1 MSKRCWRRQVSELIG
16 FERVHLVGVGG
27 AGMSGLAKLLAQAG
41 HVVSGSDI
49 KPGKA
54 ITVLPRAGVDT
65 WVGHRPE
72 RAADSDLVV
81 ASSAVPERDPEIA
94 AARSAGVEVW
104 ERPALLSELTLR
116 MPAIGVAGT
125 HGKTTTTAML
135 VAATRA
141 LGRDPSFMVGGEMAA
156 LNTNAHLGE
165 RSLFLLEADEAY
177 GTFSD
182 LTLRGL
188 VVTNIEADHL
198 DYYGTVESLKEAF
211 RDVASRVDGP
221 VVACLDDPGAAAM
234 TLEVPGVIGYG
245 VRPDADWRV
254 VNPLHDGTGVRFRL
268 EHGGDAFQVAVPR
281 PGLHVALNAAGSLAL
296 LGECGVD
303 VAAAAIGLASFGG
316 VRRRFEV
323 KARAAG
329 ITVIDDYAHH
339 PTEVAATISA
349 ARLGNPGRVVAV
361 FQPHRY
367 TRTSELAKEFG
378 SALAGADLVVVSDV
392 YAAGEPPIPGV
403 TGRLVAMAVE
413 DAGAEV
419 IYVRSRSDIA
429 GSVVELS
436 RPGDVVLMMGAGDI
450 SLVADEVGAR
460 LGAGR

>member
-1 MSKRCWRRQVSELIG
+1 MRELVG
-16 FERVHLVGVGG
+16 FERIHMVGVGG

-41 HVVSGSDI
+41 HSVSGSDI

-54 ITVLPRAGVDT
+54 VTRLPRVGVDT

-72 RAADSDLVV
+72 LAGGWGLVV
-81 ASSAVPERDPEIA
+81 TSSAVPGGDPEVT
-94 AARSAGVEVW
+94 AAREAGVEVW
-104 ERPALLSELTLR
+104 ERPTLLAEITAR

-135 VAATRA
+135 VAAMRA

-165 RSLFLLEADEAY
+165 RGLFLLEADEAF
-177 GTFSD
+177 GTFCD

-198 DYYGTVESLKEAF
+198 DHYVTVERLEAAF
-211 RDVASRVDGP
+211 RKVATAVNGP
-221 VVACLDDPGAAAM
+221 VVTCVDDPGAAA
-234 TLEVPGVIGYG
+234 LALAVPGVIGYG
-245 VRPDADWRV
+245 TLPGAEWRIADL
-254 VNPLHDGTGVRFRL
+254 LHDGNGVRFRL
-268 EHGGDAFQVAVPR
+268 EHGTEAFQVAVPR
-281 PGLHVALNAAGSLAL
+281 PGLHVALNAAGLLAL
-296 LGECGVD
+296 LGERGVD
-303 VAAAAIGLASFGG
+303 VEAAAAGLASFGG
-316 VRRRFEV
+316 VRRRFEI

-329 ITVIDDYAHH
+329 ITVVDDYAHH

-367 TRTSELAKEFG
+367 TRTAELAAGFG
-378 SALAGADLVVVSDV
+378 PALASADRVVVSDV

-403 TGRLVAMAVE
+403 TGRLVAMAAE
-413 DAGAEV
+413 QAGAEV
-419 IYVRSRSDIA
+419 TYVARRSEIA
-429 GSVVELS
+429 GVVADLS
-436 RPGDVVLMMGAGDI
+436 EPGDVVLLMGAGDI
-450 SLVADEVGAR
+450 TLVADEVGAR
-460 LGAGR
+460 LGAGE